1 MKLLSNFRS
10 FLLEDNFSV
19 NIYKNKIDIINYT
32 SIGQIENNKIVI
44 RYDTGSLIIKGEKL
58 VVSKLLNDEILITGI
73 IKNIEFN

>member
-10 FLLEDNFSV
+10 FLLEDNFRI

-32 SIGQIENNKIVI
+32 SIGQIENDKIVI

>member
-10 FLLEDNFSV
+10 FLLEDNFSI

-32 SIGQIENNKIVI
+32 SIGQIENDKIVI

>member
-10 FLLEDNFSV
+10 FLLEDNFSI

>member
-10 FLLEDNFSV
+10 FLLEDNFSL

-32 SIGQIENNKIVI
+32 SIGQIENDKIVI

>member
-10 FLLEDNFSV
+10 FLLEDNFSL